1 MSQDKR
7 DPTIETFFT
16 VSRCAECDVRR
27 AEPGRWILLPHDK
40 TPVPSVVLVLG
51 DGGQVAG
58 CVSEPFVWWVQPAV
72 TVTA

>member
-27 AEPGRWILLPHDK
+27 RTRALDSAAPRQDPRPERGASARGRGSSGRL
-40 TPVPSVVLVLG
+40 
-51 DGGQVAG
+51 
-58 CVSEPFVWWVQPAV
+58 C
-72 TVTA
+72 